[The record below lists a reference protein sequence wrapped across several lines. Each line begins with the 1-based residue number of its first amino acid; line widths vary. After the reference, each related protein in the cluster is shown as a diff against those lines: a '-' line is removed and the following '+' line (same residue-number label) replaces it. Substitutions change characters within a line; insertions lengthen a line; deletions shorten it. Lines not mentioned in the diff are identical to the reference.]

1 MSYGLPALVGLGL
14 IMALV
19 LVLPF
24 SVRWVEEELEA
35 FLLVMGCLAVSV
47 SRLWT
52 GHLVAEA
59 LSEPLRISCAVLL
72 FGFSFRRYR
81 GAIANGVSR
90 LSGKIGLPLFFFA
103 LVVALGL
110 ASSVVT
116 AIVAALVL
124 VEALSALR
132 LDRETERS
140 LVILA
145 CYSIGLGAAM
155 TPIGEPL
162 STIATARLAGP
173 PHNADFFFLTRLLW
187 PWLLPGILILA
198 ILAARQ
204 GGGIVARSKELPQ
217 HEGREDAWTLVR
229 RALKVYVFVAA
240 LVLLGRGL
248 SPLVERWLV
257 RMPANALYWA
267 NISSAALDNATLAAA
282 ELSPRMDINRIR
294 TLLIALL
301 VSGGMLIPGNIP
313 NIIAAERLGIKS
325 REWARDAMPLGLLM
339 MMVYFLALRLV
350 SR

>member
-1 MSYGLPALVGLGL
+1 MYYGLPALIGLGV

-35 FLLVMGCLAVSV
+35 FLLVMGCMAVSL

-59 LSEPLRISCAVLL
+59 LAEPLKISCAVLL
-72 FGFSFRRYR
+72 FGFAFRRFR
-81 GAIANGVSR
+81 GTIADGVSR
-90 LSGKIGLPLFFFA
+90 LSVRLGLPVFSCL

-124 VEALSALR
+124 VEAISALR
-132 LDRETERS
+132 LSRETERS

-145 CYSIGLGAAM
+145 CYSIGLGAAL

-173 PHNADFFFLTRLLW
+173 PHHADFFFLTKLLW
-187 PWLLPGILILA
+187 PWLLPGILVLGL
-198 ILAARQ
+198 LAARQ
-204 GGGIVARSKELPQ
+204 GGGVVVRSKGLSQDVP
-217 HEGREDAWTLVR
+217 EDGWTLFL
-229 RALKVYVFVAA
+229 RAFKVYVFVAA

-248 SPLVERWLV
+248 SPLVERWIV
-257 RMPANALYWA
+257 RMPTNVLYWA
-267 NISSAALDNATLAAA
+267 NMSSAALDNATLAAA
-282 ELSPRMDINRIR
+282 EISPQMDIGRIR
-294 TLLIALL
+294 TALIAML
-301 VSGGMLIPGNIP
+301 VSGGMLIAGNIP
-313 NIIAAERLGIKS
+313 NIISAGKLGIKS
-325 REWARDAMPLGLLM
+325 REWALGAMPLGLLLLT
-339 MMVYFLALRLV
+339 VYFIALRLV
-350 SR
+350 AP